1 MTKNEKP
8 NADADKPDPKKPEGA
23 EQDGQTPSAPA
34 KSKGWFKYIIFGVAG
49 LGLMGAA
56 IFVTLMFLGG
66 EKSKTADSEST
77 DKTALHDDKQRV
89 KKAQTPEDSLLQELA
104 ALDSSTITESLDSLG
119 EVVDPIEQL
128 VQNIDVMN
136 AEADSANAFQATVA
150 AKEDSIKA
158 QSWIEKQKDDL
169 TKREVALTSR
179 QKEVEELDRKV
190 SQKVMR
196 LEQSLADRVANLAK
210 LYDGMEPSAVAKL
223 AENLDDSIVV
233 AIIPRMKQKNASQ
246 LLSLLPPQRAAK
258 LSKQIITLA
267 GE

>member
-8 NADADKPDPKKPEGA
+8 KAEAAKPETKKPEVKKA
-23 EQDGQTPSAPA
+23 DAAQPDEQPQATPS
-34 KSKGWFKYIIFGVAG
+34 KSKGMLKYILFGVAG

-56 IFVTLMFLGG
+56 VFVTMMFLGG
-66 EKSKTADSEST
+66 KKTETTDSEIPAAKTEKTAE
-77 DKTALHDDKQRV
+77 Q
-89 KKAQTPEDSLLQELA
+89 PEDSTPPEHA
-104 ALDSSTITESLDSLG
+104 SIDSNVATDSLDSLG
-119 EVVDPIEQL
+119 EVADPIEQL

-136 AEADSANAFQATVA
+136 AEADSANSMQEKAA
-150 AKEDSIKA
+150 AKEDSLKA
-158 QSWIEKQKDDL
+158 LSWLEKQKNEL
-169 TKREVALTSR
+169 TQRESALATR
-179 QKEVEELDRKV
+179 QKVLEELDRKV

-196 LEQSLADRVANLAK
+196 LEQSLADRVASIAK
-210 LYDGMEPSAVAKL
+210 LYDGMEPDAVAKL

>member
-1 MTKNEKP
+1 VAKNER
-8 NADADKPDPKKPEGA
+8 PKAEAAKPEAKRA
-23 EQDGQTPSAPA
+23 EAAQPAEPTPVAPS
-34 KSKGWFKYIIFGVAG
+34 KSKGMLKYILFGVAG

-56 IFVTLMFLGG
+56 VFVTLMFLGDKKTDTAESEVPAAKTEKTIERQTDSTASERASVDSG
-66 EKSKTADSEST
+66 ETAE
-77 DKTALHDDKQRV
+77 
-89 KKAQTPEDSLLQELA
+89 P
-104 ALDSSTITESLDSLG
+104 LDSLG

-128 VQNIDVMN
+128 VANIDVMN
-136 AEADSANAFQATVA
+136 AEADSANALQTNTA
-150 AKEDSIKA
+150 AREDSLKA
-158 QSWIEKQKDDL
+158 LDWLEKQKSEL
-169 TKREVALTSR
+169 AQRENALAAR
-179 QKEVEELDRKV
+179 QREIEELDRKV
-190 SQKVMR
+190 SQRVMR

-210 LYDGMEPSAVAKL
+210 LYDGMEPDAVAKL

>member
-8 NADADKPDPKKPEGA
+8 NADANKPDAKKADAAQSEQVQAPKKSSGLI
-23 EQDGQTPSAPA
+23 
-34 KSKGWFKYIIFGVAG
+34 KYILFGVAG
-49 LGLMGAA
+49 LGLMGGA
-56 IFVTLMFLGG
+56 IFVTLMFLSDDKG
-66 EKSKTADSEST
+66 STAGTEST
-77 DKTALHDDKQRV
+77 AVHTEVAHIDTTDSTTGDRASSERESSLTDAEQALI
-89 KKAQTPEDSLLQELA
+89 DSLAE
-104 ALDSSTITESLDSLG
+104 
-119 EVVDPIEQL
+119 VDPIEQL

-136 AEADSANAFQATVA
+136 AEADSTAAMQARNAAN
-150 AKEDSIKA
+150 EDSVKEH
-158 QSWIEKQKDDL
+158 SWIEKQKSEL
-169 TKREVALTSR
+169 AQREGALAVR
-179 QKEVEELDRKV
+179 QKELEELDRKV

-210 LYDGMEPSAVAKL
+210 LYDGMEPSAVASL

-246 LLSLLPPQRAAK
+246 LLSLMPPQRAAK